1 METIEKDEDDKIQSI
16 LEKLKKQ
23 WEKVAENNFSLI
35 EREKKL
41 KINENDKKESDKE
54 MYNQTKEKI

>member
-1 METIEKDEDDKIQSI
+1 METIEKDEDEKIQSI

-41 KINENDKKESDKE
+41 KINENEKESDKE
-54 MYNQTKEKI
+54 IYNQTKEKI

>member
-1 METIEKDEDDKIQSI
+1 METIEKEEDEKIQSI

-23 WEKVAENNFSLI
+23 WERVAENNFRLI

-41 KINENDKKESDKE
+41 KINENEKESDKE
-54 MYNQTKEKI
+54 IYNQTKEKI

>member
-1 METIEKDEDDKIQSI
+1 METIEKDEDEKIQSI

-23 WEKVAENNFSLI
+23 WEKVAENNFRLI

-41 KINENDKKESDKE
+41 KINENEKESDKE
-54 MYNQTKEKI
+54 IYNQTKEKI